1 MSALTMELDDFKLA
15 WKELDRK
22 LDRQYALDLLRL
34 REERGKRMKSGL
46 RPLVWGQAL
55 QMLFGLVCIVWGALF
70 WLHHLD
76 RTHLVVF
83 GVIVH
88 VYGIALIGCGAAMQ
102 ALLAKTDYT
111 APVMTIQKRLASL
124 RKTYIRTGM
133 AVGLSWWLL
142 WMPFVSVLFMTFFG
156 ADMYLNAPSVYVT
169 GTVIGVLGLL
179 ATWWFHH
186 WSRQPSRPRLA
197 KLMEDSVTGVSLRR
211 AQALLDE
218 IAQFE
223 RE

>member
-1 MSALTMELDDFKLA
+1 MELDDLKLA
-15 WKELDRK
+15 WQELDRK
-22 LDRQYALDLLRL
+22 LDRQYAMDLVRF
-34 REERGKRMKSGL
+34 REERGQRMKSGL

-70 WLHHLD
+70 WMHYMD
-76 RTHLVVF
+76 RTHLLVF
-83 GVIVH
+83 GLIVH
-88 VYGIALIGCGAAMQ
+88 VYGIALIVCGAAMQ

-124 RKTYIRTGM
+124 RKTYIRTGL
-133 AVGLSWWLL
+133 AVGLAWWLL
-142 WMPFVSVLFMTFFG
+142 WMPFVSMLLMTFFG
-156 ADMYLNAPSVYVT
+156 ADIYLHAPSVYT
-169 GTVIGVLGLL
+169 IGSAVGVVGLL
-179 ATWWFHH
+179 ATWGIYR

-197 KLMEDSVTGVSLRR
+197 KMMEDSVTGVSLRR